1 MELFHSFFFIRY
13 WSALYNIATGFTC
26 TSLGSIVINERL
38 TWPGNRKIPRDLVKW
53 CTKPQKRGL
62 MEHVDAFLPFCG
74 ATGRVGWN

>member
-1 MELFHSFFFIRY
+1 MNH
-13 WSALYNIATGFTC
+13 
-26 TSLGSIVINERL
+26 
-38 TWPGNRKIPRDLVKW
+38 VKW